1 MQNNPEPDRIH
12 QFEALCHQRG
22 IPVTVQRRLIL
33 EELLASSDHPTA
45 ERIFRAVQR
54 RAPGL
59 SQTTV
64 YRVLELLVE
73 MGLARKTCHPESVC
87 RYDPHV
93 HRHHH
98 LICQTCDRMVDLDD
112 SALNGI
118 PLPSPERT
126 GFELVDY
133 SIQFR
138 GTCPDCLRK
147 RDEPE
152 GGRSL

>member
-1 MQNNPEPDRIH
+1 MQKPPRETRIRT
-12 QFEALCHQRG
+12 FEALCRKRG
-22 IPVTVQRRLIL
+22 VPVTVQRRMVL

-45 ERIFRAVQR
+45 ERIFRAVR
-54 RAPGL
+54 KRAPGI

-73 MGLARKTCHPESVC
+73 LGMARKTGHPESVC

-93 HRHHH
+93 ERHHH
-98 LICQTCDRMVDLDD
+98 LICESCDRMVDLDD
-112 SALNGI
+112 SELDTI
-118 PLPSPERT
+118 PLPSRRRT

-138 GTCPDCLRK
+138 GTCPDCLQQSNG
-147 RDEPE
+147 DA
-152 GGRSL
+152 